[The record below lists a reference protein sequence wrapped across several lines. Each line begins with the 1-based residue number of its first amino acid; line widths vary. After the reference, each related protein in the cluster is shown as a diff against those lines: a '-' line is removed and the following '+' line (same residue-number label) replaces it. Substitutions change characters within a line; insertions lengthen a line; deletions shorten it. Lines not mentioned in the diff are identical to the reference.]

1 MKNIRT
7 ISRGT
12 NGVAL
17 QFKAKESSSSIEFQD
32 GKFNLLSP
40 LLIQGVEI
48 PTDAETRIA
57 ALEAKVIELESRI
70 ETLEP

>member
-17 QFKAKESSSSIEFQD
+17 QFKAKESSSEIEYRS
-32 GKFNLLSP
+32 GEFNFTAPVLLN
-40 LLIQGVEI
+40 GTEI
-48 PTDAETRIA
+48 PSDAETRIA

-70 ETLEP
+70 VALEP